1 MKMVLFPLLALVVAQ
16 AASPAASSPPASDD
30 VAEHIRRFTQV
41 YAAVEQN
48 SADPVNPD
56 AAFYTGALPAM
67 LRYLDP
73 HSVFLD
79 PGQFDQL
86 RQMEKSEQKGFGSV
100 VSIIPG
106 RVVVLQTLPGTPSAK
121 AGLSPGDEILAV
133 NNIALGPLDFDQM
146 VGLLSEARQR
156 QALLHVRRPGNIR
169 VFEMTL
175 TPEVMDAPSVDRVF
189 VLQTDL
195 TQKKIGHIRISSF
208 DEKTDKEFK
217 AALEKLNADSLDGL
231 VIDLRNNPGGVV
243 TAAVE
248 IATQFLQPGQRII
261 TIKGR
266 NKNYQELDVPKD
278 AKPYKFPIAVL
289 VNAKTA
295 SASEIVAGALQDHK
309 RALIL
314 GESTYGKGLVQNV
327 FPIRNETAI
336 VLTTAFYYTPSGR
349 SIQRPLE
356 HFELGG
362 AIENKKGGIEPD
374 EVVVQDQPSRLRTV
388 IEVTLSYTQFA
399 TDYVAKHKIDETF
412 DVTPDLLDDF
422 KVFLSERR
430 IQPAIGD
437 WFKDKDRIRKRLR
450 QEIVTIALGVAK
462 GDVIDVQLD
471 PFVQRAIQRLAQ

>member
-1 MKMVLFPLLALVVAQ
+1 MAFLPLLALFVAQ
-16 AASPAASSPPASDD
+16 AVVPPPSADE

-41 YAAVEQN
+41 YAAVEAN

-56 AAFYTGALPAM
+56 AGFYSGALPAM

-86 RQMEKSEQKGFGSV
+86 RQMEKSESKGFGTV

-106 RVVVLQTLPGTPSAK
+106 RVVVLQALPGTPSGK

-133 NNIALGPLDFDQM
+133 NNIALGQLDFDQM
-146 VGLLSEARQR
+146 VGLLSQARQR
-156 QALLHVRRPGNIR
+156 QALIHVRRSGNLR

-175 TPEVMDAPSVDRVF
+175 TPELMDSPSVDRVF
-189 VLQTDL
+189 PLESES
-195 TQKKIGHIRISSF
+195 KRKIGHIRINSF
-208 DEKTDKEFK
+208 DEKTGKEFA
-217 AALEKLNADSLDGL
+217 AALEKLGGASLEGL

-243 TAAVE
+243 GAAVE
-248 IATQFLQPGQRII
+248 IASQFLQPGQRII
-261 TIKGR
+261 TMKGR
-266 NKNYQELDVPKD
+266 NKNYEEIDVPKT
-278 AKPYKFPIAVL
+278 AKPYTFPIAVL

-309 RALIL
+309 RAIIL

-349 SIQRPLE
+349 SIQRPLQDSQ
-356 HFELGG
+356 LGSV
-362 AIENKKGGIEPD
+362 IENKKGGIDPD
-374 EVVVQDQPSRLRTV
+374 EVIVPEQPSRLRTV
-388 IEVTLSYTQFA
+388 LEVSVSYTHFA
-399 TDYVAKHKIDETF
+399 TEYAAKHKVDETF
-412 DVTPDLLDDF
+412 EVSPDLLDDF

-430 IQPAIGD
+430 IQPSLPD

-462 GDVIDVQLD
+462 GDEIDVQLD
-471 PFVQRAIQRLAQ
+471 QYVQRAVQRLTQ